1 MATRADLPA
10 VAQTL
15 VETYLDAAAA
25 VVPSLVEGLYLTG
38 SAALADFHPQHS
50 DIDFVAVTA
59 ERPSPAERKALAR
72 VHAQLRPRRPCFDGI
87 YVTWQDLAADPR
99 TIPPG
104 PGAHEGRL
112 YPYGRGERHPI
123 TWHLLGQQGIACH
136 GPAVADL
143 TLWRDPAALAAWTDR
158 NLDQYWQ
165 RFLDRGRRLYTPRGL
180 AGLTAWAC
188 AWCVLGVSRLHYT
201 LATGAIASK
210 TGAGLYARGAFPAA
224 WQRVIDEAL
233 RIRRGVDRRSLYRSP
248 LARRRD
254 VLALMEMVIAEGSP
268 GSIRNRPRLTPRRKY
283 RSCPHPFL
291 HGPPG
296 P

>member
-1 MATRADLPA
+1 MPTQADLP
-10 VAQTL
+10 VVVQTL
-15 VETYLDAAAA
+15 VDAYLNAVAAA
-25 VVPSLVEGLYLTG
+25 VPGLVEGLYLVG
-38 SAALADFHPQHS
+38 SVALADFQPQHS

-59 ERPSPAERKALAR
+59 GRPSPAARKALRR
-72 VHAQLRPRRPCFDGI
+72 VHTHLRPRRPFFDGI

-104 PGAHEGRL
+104 PGVHEGRL
-112 YPYGRGERHPI
+112 YAYGRGERHPV

-136 GPAVADL
+136 GPAIADL
-143 TLWRDPAALAAWTDR
+143 ALWRDAAGLAAWTDR
-158 NLDQYWQ
+158 NLDTYWQ
-165 RFLDRGRRLYTPRGL
+165 RWLDRGRRLYTPQGL

-210 TGAGLYARGAFPAA
+210 TGAGLYARGAFPAG

-233 RIRRGVDRRSLYRSP
+233 RIRRGVERRSLYRSP

-254 VLALMEMVIAEGSP
+254 VWTFMEMVIADAHQLYAG
-268 GSIRNRPRLTPRRKY
+268 RR
-283 RSCPHPFL
+283 R
-291 HGPPG
+291 
-296 P
+296 